1 MCLSRRGRPR
11 CSCDRVICDGAYRPV
26 CAHDGHTYDNDCWR
40 QQAECQQQR
49 SIPAKHQGPC
59 GEHRGRRPRQAG
71 PVLHRS
77 SRAIS
82 IQVMLLLG
90 CGPVPATLGRPGRA
104 DGCHRALG
112 GVQSAR
118 NVPVAPWGG
127 EGRRQGLTCAGS
139 LVPACGRPAQQPSS
153 PLRPTLRTHAAPV
166 DTASQLGLERPE
178 MVCPAWAGA
187 LPSSHSVPF
196 GRSVHLSGLS
206 LCVCLLSSPP
216 PSLLAPPLVSSSLT
230 CCQDEVPRGSA
241 PATRS
246 PQPEVCPPRG
256 RGGGSL
262 LPGLVVLRASGQ
274 TPPPPCGPGCGSG
287 LQREREREPLPPPIC
302 MDVPGLLVVKV
313 QCPGGL
319 GKLAL
324 PEPTEV
330 ILGAPTF

>member
-1 MCLSRRGRPR
+1 MGGVRGGGRGSHVQAP
-11 CSCDRVICDGAYRPV
+11 SYLHVAVLPNSPQV
-26 CAHDGHTYDNDCWR
+26 LCAPHSGHTQPLWTQRLSWAWR
-40 QQAECQQQR
+40 GQR
-49 SIPAKHQGPC
+49 WC
-59 GEHRGRRPRQAG
+59 
-71 PVLHRS
+71 VLR
-77 SRAIS
+77 
-82 IQVMLLLG
+82 
-90 CGPVPATLGRPGRA
+90 
-104 DGCHRALG
+104 
-112 GVQSAR
+112 
-118 NVPVAPWGG
+118 
-127 EGRRQGLTCAGS
+127 
-139 LVPACGRPAQQPSS
+139 
-153 PLRPTLRTHAAPV
+153 
-166 DTASQLGLERPE
+166 GLEL
-178 MVCPAWAGA
+178 CP
-187 LPSSHSVPF
+187 PHSVPF